1 MLPLAGNKKITEE
14 MKKVLVEGNTRFGGV
29 VNYKDFF
36 EELGKYAS
44 EETEEAEEQNDVKS
58 NGEDMMKM
66 DEFQNDDY
74 GNEDFEQSEE
84 KSPNKVEHKKQAN
97 NK

>member
-44 EETEEAEEQNDVKS
+44 EETEEAEE
-58 NGEDMMKM
+58 
-66 DEFQNDDY
+66 
-74 GNEDFEQSEE
+74 
-84 KSPNKVEHKKQAN
+84 
-97 NK
+97 